1 MQVID
6 LQAEREARSEAAFR
20 TYVDLYHRAVASG
33 RLPDMAAAVRA
44 FEAWMRVAG
53 LSESER
59 REILG

>member
-6 LQAEREARSEAAFR
+6 LQAERDARSEAAFR
-20 TYVDLYHRAVASG
+20 TYADLYQRAVATG

-44 FEAWMRVAG
+44 FETWMRIAG
-53 LSESER
+53 LTETQR

>member
-1 MQVID
+1 MPVID
-6 LQAEREARSEAAFR
+6 FQAERDARSEAAFQI
-20 TYVDLYHRAVASG
+20 YVDLHQRAIASG

-53 LSESER
+53 LTESQR

>member
-6 LQAEREARSEAAFR
+6 LQSERDARSEAAFR
-20 TYVDLYHRAVASG
+20 AYVALHERAAATG

-44 FEAWMRVAG
+44 FETWMRIAG
-53 LSESER
+53 LSEAER